1 MLMVVV
7 VCSAL
12 IFLHFL
18 WSSQESAIHL
28 GNYCDL
34 LLEKNT
40 LMESR

>member
-1 MLMVVV
+1 MLTVVV
-7 VCSAL
+7 VHGDL
-12 IFLHFL
+12 VLHFL

-40 LMESR
+40 LMEYR